1 MEANLL
7 FTDLVKYLY
16 YYYYYYY
23 YYMTVNDMI
32 W

>member
-1 MEANLL
+1 MKANLL
-7 FTDLVKYLY
+7 STDLVKYLY

-23 YYMTVNDMI
+23 ITVNNMI

>member
-1 MEANLL
+1 MKANLL
-7 FTDLVKYLY
+7 STDLVKYLY

-23 YYMTVNDMI
+23 YYITVNNMI

>member
-23 YYMTVNDMI
+23 MTVNDMI